1 MRSCMSKE
9 IRRCCSVIYALVGV
23 LIVSCCVV
31 IPAIAQ
37 ESAQERAAN
46 LRAQLTEMQ
55 TKQAELQ
62 TRLQQLEE
70 DIKPENIEHSLAGV
84 GSIHPEDLREARRR
98 QLEIQKKGI
107 QSQLDNLATTRA
119 RLEAAIATADARSY
133 RETVSPNPG
142 GDISSIPKS
151 KNAVV
156 KKSVRQ
162 KHRLKRRRL
171 HKR

>member
-1 MRSCMSKE
+1 MF
-9 IRRCCSVIYALVGV
+9 VFALLVA
-23 LIVSCCVV
+23 
-31 IPAIAQ
+31 PAMAQSGAQ
-37 ESAQERAAN
+37 ESAAK
-46 LRAQLTEMQ
+46 LRAQLTDL
-55 TKQAELQ
+55 QAQQADLQ
-62 TRLQQLEE
+62 SRLTQLDEE
-70 DIKPENIEHSLAGV
+70 IKPENIERSLAGI
-84 GSIHPEDLREARRR
+84 GSTHPEDLREARRR
-98 QLEIQKKGI
+98 QLETQRKGI
-107 QSQLDNLATTRA
+107 QSQLDTLATTRA
-119 RLEAAIATADARSY
+119 RLEAAIAAADAQSY